1 MISRFQEIHAG
12 ITRIDVEYTRSGF
25 AAAWLI
31 REGERAAFVET
42 GPLPSV
48 PILLEALT
56 RQGLTPEAVSAVI
69 VTHVHLD
76 HAGAAG
82 ELLRHLPNATLYLH
96 AQGVK
101 HLVDPSR
108 LVEGAKVVYG
118 EERFLATLGG
128 AVPIDPARMHTPV
141 DGESLDLA
149 GRSLV
154 FLDTP
159 GHSLNHLCVL
169 DTRSNGLF
177 TGDAFG
183 LSYRVFDGGIR
194 PLIVP
199 ATTPTQFDIDQSRA
213 TVRRLAA
220 LQPDW
225 LYLTHFGPLR
235 FESGLADDLDAQLAG
250 YQQVAEQ
257 EGADLSI
264 PALTAALAE
273 LTKAHGR
280 RIGMPEVP
288 DWEMFAMDLNLNAQG
303 LAIWRERALRR
314 AAG

>member
-1 MISRFQEIHAG
+1 MNTRFQEIQAG
-12 ITRIDVEYTRSGF
+12 ITRIDVEYTRPGF

-31 REGERAAFVET
+31 REQERAAFVET

-48 PILLEALT
+48 PILMEALS
-56 RQGLTPEAVSAVI
+56 RQGLAPEAVEAVI

-82 ELLRHLPNATLYLH
+82 ELLRHLPRAKLYLH

-118 EERFLATLGG
+118 EAKFQATLGG
-128 AVPIDPARMHTPV
+128 AVPVDPARIHTPV

-149 GRSLV
+149 GRALT
-154 FLDTP
+154 FFDTP
-159 GHSLNHLCVL
+159 GHSLNHLCIL
-169 DTRSNGLF
+169 DTATNGLF

-183 LSYRVFDGGIR
+183 LSYREFDGGRR
-194 PLIVP
+194 PLIIP
-199 ATTPTQFDIDQSRA
+199 ATTPTQFDIEQYRA
-213 TVRRLAA
+213 TVARLAA

-225 LYLTHFGPLR
+225 IYLTHFGPLP
-235 FESGLADDLDAQLAG
+235 FEPGLAEDLDAQLQG
-250 YQQVAEQ
+250 YRRVAEQ
-257 EGADLSI
+257 ADAQATVADLTTALA
-264 PALTAALAE
+264 ALTR
-273 LTKAHGR
+273 TFGD
-280 RIGMPEVP
+280 RIGAP
-288 DWEMFAMDLNLNAQG
+288 DGPAWAMFAMDLDLNAQG
-303 LAIWRERALRR
+303 LAIWRERQRK